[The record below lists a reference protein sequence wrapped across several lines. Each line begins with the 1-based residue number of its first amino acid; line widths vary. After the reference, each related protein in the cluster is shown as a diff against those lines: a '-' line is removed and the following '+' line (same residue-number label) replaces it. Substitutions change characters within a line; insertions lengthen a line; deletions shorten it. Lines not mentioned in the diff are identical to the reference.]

1 MSGNRRSGAFSAIG
15 AYTLWGLTPIYFR
28 MVDAAPA
35 LEIVA
40 HRIVWSAL
48 LLAFLLAL
56 FRRLDSVRAALRNPG
71 LARTLFVSALLITSN
86 WLIFVW
92 AVNQGRI
99 LDASLG
105 YYINPLI
112 SIALGAI
119 FLGERLRR
127 LQLVAVVLAAAG
139 VANELI
145 VLGELP
151 WVSLSLAMTFGFY
164 GLLRKRTPVDAGSG
178 LLIETLWLT
187 PLAVA
192 WLSWSA
198 SNGQLAF
205 AGEGTT
211 HLSALLIAAG
221 AVTTLPLLLF
231 AYGAKRLT
239 LATQG
244 FIQYLAPTINLVLA
258 VCVYDEKVGA
268 TKLISFALIWSG
280 LLIYS
285 AEIWLRMK
293 TEKPAPP

>member
-1 MSGNRRSGAFSAIG
+1 MSGSSRSGALAAIG

-40 HRIVWSAL
+40 HRVIWSSL
-48 LLAFLLAL
+48 LLASVLAL
-56 FRRLDSVRAALRNPG
+56 VGRLETVRAALRNRS
-71 LARTLFVSALLITSN
+71 LAHTLLASALLITSN

-112 SIALGAI
+112 SIALGAL

-127 LQLVAVVLAAAG
+127 MQLAAVALAAAG

-145 VLGELP
+145 TLGELP
-151 WVSLSLAMTFGFY
+151 WISLSLATTFGFY
-164 GLLRKRTPVDAGSG
+164 GLLRKRTAVDAGSG
-178 LLIETLWLT
+178 LLIETLWLS
-187 PLAVA
+187 PFAIA
-192 WLSWSA
+192 WLLWSA
-198 SNGQLAF
+198 SAEQLAF
-205 AGEGTT
+205 ATPGTAT
-211 HLSALLIAAG
+211 LSALLVAAG

-244 FIQYLAPTINLVLA
+244 FIQYLAPTINLALA
-258 VCVYDEKVGA
+258 VLVYDEKVGTA
-268 TKLISFALIWSG
+268 KLLSFALIWSG

-285 AEIWLRMK
+285 ADIWLRMNRK
-293 TEKPAPP
+293 KSTLP